1 MTLNQ
6 HKMKS
11 FFFSLFLICFTSLSY
26 AQEQDST
33 AVEAK
38 TIVDEYN
45 LMIDESGSYQEYKV
59 IKKTAISSFRD
70 QLTQQ
75 KEAFENEIKT
85 LEKEISSQSEEIK
98 TLKMNLSSTESNLA
112 EVEEQKNSMQFFG
125 SNVNKSVFQSI
136 VFGIIGALVLIL
148 LIVLIKFKANSSATK
163 DAIESLERT
172 EKEFEEYKHN
182 ALEKQQKLGRELQDQ
197 KNKLNKLK
205 TGGPK

>member
-125 SNVNKSVFQSI
+125 SNVNKYVFQSI

>member
-11 FFFSLFLICFTSLSY
+11 FFFSLFLICFTSLSF